1 MTLKSFV
8 LGIFFRIAR
17 KICFRYFKSK
27 IWQKIWKCSGFAVFF
42 QGIFL
47 KSNVYKNEE
56 NALFLLCFFLSNLF
70 KNIFSF
76 ERFDLKNTTK
86 IELFLLFCKNLIKKD
101 TWSRSKKYMVW
112 LTCTIERRQSARLTI
127 EEYHFDLQDW
137 RHCGAAAGGPQVT
150 PHGFKCVKCT
160 IWLLFKKHSFV
171 FEKIPT
177 TWSQLSSL

>member
-1 MTLKSFV
+1 MFTKMKKMLCFCCVFSRYLFKNRF
-8 LGIFFRIAR
+8 LQKWR
-17 KICFRYFKSK
+17 KWSV
-27 IWQKIWKCSGFAVFF
+27 FAV
-42 QGIFL
+42 
-47 KSNVYKNEE
+47 
-56 NALFLLCFFLSNLF
+56 FFLSNLF

-171 FEKIPT
+171 FEKIPA
-177 TWSQLSSL
+177 TWSQLSWL